1 VPPRLADLMKTTAV
15 TLITLYLL
23 LGSWQDDLRAQE
35 STEPSPQG
43 NIVLKWLGTAGWQI
57 QIGQTVILIDPFL
70 TRGETNLGAEWKT
83 DEQAVLNAIKRAD
96 YIFAGH
102 SHADH
107 IADIPFIAKKFASK
121 VIGSR
126 TTTNIALTGGV
137 DRSQLITISGG
148 EKLEFKD
155 FSVQVIESEH
165 GRLVQGGR
173 RVRPKFEEITKP
185 WSGPILGDSFV
196 EGGSYLYL
204 FTFGKHRLLH
214 QSTGGFIEKNL
225 TGLKADTALL
235 YPMERNDLSEM
246 LKLLQPKTVVVHHFD
261 RQRLPFSDGAPEQV
275 MGRTRRFARDVA
287 AIDKNIKVIVPK
299 FFETHTLE

>member
-1 VPPRLADLMKTTAV
+1 MMKRSVVISLAIFVLASTWEPE
-15 TLITLYLL
+15 I
-23 LGSWQDDLRAQE
+23 LRAQAPTDPL
-35 STEPSPQG
+35 SQG
-43 NIVLKWLGTAGWQI
+43 SVALKWLGNAGWEI
-57 QIGQTVILIDPFL
+57 QIGQTITLIDPFL
-70 TRGETNLGAEWKT
+70 TRGRANLAAEWKT
-83 DEQAVLNAIKRAD
+83 DEEVVLKAIKRAD

-107 IADIPFIAKKFASK
+107 IADIPFIAKKFGSK
-121 VIGSR
+121 IIGSR

-137 DRSQLITISGG
+137 DKSQLVTISGG
-148 EKLEFKD
+148 EKLDFKE

-165 GRLVQGGR
+165 GELRTRGGKR
-173 RVRPKFEEITKP
+173 RPKFEEITKP
-185 WSGPILGDSFV
+185 WSGPILGSSFV
-196 EGGSYLYL
+196 EGGCYLYY

-246 LKLLQPKTVVVHHFD
+246 LKLLQPKTVFVHHFD
-261 RQRLPFSDGAPEQV
+261 RQRLPFSDGAPEEV

-287 AIDKNIKVIVPK
+287 AIDKNIKVVIPK
-299 FFETHTLE
+299 YFETHTLE